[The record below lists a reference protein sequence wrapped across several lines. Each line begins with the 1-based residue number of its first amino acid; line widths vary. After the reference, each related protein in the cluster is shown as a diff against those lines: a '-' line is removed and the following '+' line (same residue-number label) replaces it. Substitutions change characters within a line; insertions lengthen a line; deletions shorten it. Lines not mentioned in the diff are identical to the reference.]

1 MKNLIIILTVISSI
15 FAQGISGLSYFN
27 YTRGDVDKGEDH
39 GFYINR
45 VYFTYKNSVSE
56 KVSFKFQSDM
66 QNKGEAFYMY
76 IKNAKLDYVCKW
88 DIILTLGMQGMNMF
102 NVQEKTWG
110 NRFLSQISMDENGWS
125 SSADLGIG
133 VLKSFGMISA
143 SILYTNGE
151 GYKNQSSDNNE
162 KVSVQAMYGERNLS
176 QTEGFNVGGVFS
188 TLDYTNST
196 SEEKTAQVMGLFGG
210 FSSSGFRGGFEYNL
224 GTDLNLIVVDDDSE
238 TTGVDETVFYGS
250 SSSLMSFY
258 GTYDLSFVDGLS
270 AIIKYNMIDTDVDTD
285 DTETSTLLAGL
296 SYQCAEGLLVS
307 PNMLQTTIGD
317 EDPTTAI
324 NLTFKFN
331 F

>member
-258 GTYDLSFVDGLS
+258 GTYNLSFVDGLS